1 MAQLK
6 LTRRDLLQGASL
18 GAAVSLVGSFSS
30 ACRSTQSGP
39 NLSTATLTPAGMPKK
54 WSLEEIHRRWRITRQ
69 WMNERHLD
77 CLLVP
82 QHRPGAMIL
91 ERMDGDIDVEWLTGN
106 SLPFK
111 YVVLPYE
118 GTVTAITDSRIR
130 NTPEEQW
137 TKERG
142 IDVRIPEGDRWSA
155 AIVDCLRDKGMTR
168 ARIGVGN
175 LVDATRQPE
184 GEISY
189 TTYDR
194 VLKALPEAKF
204 ESAAD
209 LLWRV
214 KLVHS
219 PEEVAVLEKSV
230 AVGEAGLQA
239 MMETARPGL
248 PQRVAWLAM
257 YQAMVNAS
265 GERPFRLSIAA
276 GAASNSTLN
285 RPTEDVMQ
293 AGQILSQECTGTVL
307 GCGTQVNHSV
317 LLGSP
322 APADWASVGQ
332 YSLDT
337 FHAVV
342 DAIARGK
349 TIREVC
355 LVNDERKAAMG
366 QQAGG
371 VLFHSPEVRTG
382 SDGFGA
388 DVVLEPGMVFDIKP
402 TVRLKDGQPAQF
414 GDSVVVTETGAR
426 RLGKREMK
434 LITLGA

>member
-1 MAQLK
+1 MARLE
-6 LTRRDLLQGASL
+6 LTRRDLLHGASA
-18 GAAVSLVGSFSS
+18 GVAVTLAGSFSA
-30 ACRSTQSGP
+30 ACRSAPSEPAAPTP
-39 NLSTATLTPAGMPKK
+39 ALTPADMPKK
-54 WSLEEIHRRWRITRQ
+54 WSVEEIHRRWQVTRQ
-69 WMNERHLD
+69 WMKERQLD

-82 QHRPGAMIL
+82 QHRPGAMIM
-91 ERMDGDIDVEWLTGN
+91 ERMDGDIDVEWLTGH

-111 YVVLPYE
+111 FVVLPYE
-118 GTVTAITDSRIR
+118 GTVTAITDGRIR
-130 NTPEEQW
+130 NTPEEEW
-137 TKERG
+137 TKERR
-142 IDVRIPEGDRWSA
+142 IEVRIPAGGVWSA
-155 AIVDCLRDKGMTR
+155 AIIDVLGEAGMTR

-194 VLKALPEAKF
+194 VLKAFPRARF

-219 PEEVAVLEKSV
+219 PEEVAVFEKSA
-230 AVGEAGLQA
+230 AVGEVGLQA

-248 PQRVAWLAM
+248 PQRVVWLAM

-276 GAASNSTLN
+276 GGSSNSTLN
-285 RPTEDVMQ
+285 RPVEDVMQ

-307 GCGTQVNHSV
+307 GYGTQVNHSV

-322 APADWASVGQ
+322 APADWESVGQ

-342 DAIARGK
+342 DAIAPGK
-349 TIREVC
+349 TIKEAC
-355 LVNDERKAAMG
+355 LVNDQRKEAVG
-366 QQAGG
+366 QPPGG
-371 VLFHSPEVRTG
+371 VLFHSAEVRTG
-382 SDGFGA
+382 ADGFGA

-414 GDSVVVTETGAR
+414 GDSVVVTESGAR
-426 RLGKREMK
+426 RLGTREMT

>member
-1 MAQLK
+1 MARLQ
-6 LTRRDLLQGASL
+6 LTRRDLLHGASV
-18 GAAVSLVGSFSS
+18 GIAVSLAGSFSA
-30 ACRSTQSGP
+30 ACRSTPSDP
-39 NLSTATLTPAGMPKK
+39 EPTTPTLTPADMPET
-54 WSLEEIHRRWRITRQ
+54 WSVAEIQRRWQATR
-69 WMNERHLD
+69 ERMKEQQFD

-82 QHRPGAMIL
+82 QHRPGAMVM
-91 ERMDGDIDVEWLTGN
+91 ERVDGDLDVEWLTGHN
-106 SLPFK
+106 LPFK
-111 YVVLPYE
+111 FVILPYE
-118 GTVTAITDSRIR
+118 GTVTAISGGKIR

-137 TKERG
+137 TAERG
-142 IDVRIPEGDRWSA
+142 IEVRFVSGGQWSA
-155 AIVDCLRDKGMTR
+155 AIVESLREKGMTR

-194 VLKALPEAKF
+194 VLKALPDARF

-219 PEEVAVLEKSV
+219 PEEVGVLEKSV
-230 AVGEAGLQA
+230 AVGEAGLEA

-248 PQRVAWLAM
+248 PQRVVWLAM
-257 YQAMVNAS
+257 YQAMVNTS
-265 GERPFRLSIAA
+265 GQRPFRLSIAA
-276 GAASNSTLN
+276 GAASNSTVN
-285 RPTEDVMQ
+285 RPVEDVMQ
-293 AGQILSQECTGTVL
+293 AGQILSQECTGMVL
-307 GCGTQVNHSV
+307 GTGTQVNHSV

-322 APADWASVGQ
+322 APEDWVSVGQ

-337 FHAVV
+337 FQSVV
-342 DAIARGK
+342 DAIAPGK

-371 VLFHSPEVRTG
+371 VLFHSAEVRTG

-402 TVRLKDGQPAQF
+402 TVLLKDGQPAQF
-414 GDSVVVTETGAR
+414 GDSVVVTDTGAR
-426 RLGKREMK
+426 RLGQREMK